1 MNRLVLFLGL
11 GLVLVNFLTT
21 TPGRMLWTT
30 VSTPPQI
37 TTGPGGL

>member
-21 TPGRMLWTT
+21 ASGRMLWTT
-30 VSTPPQI
+30 VATKPNI
-37 TTGPGGL
+37 GTN

>member
-30 VSTPPQI
+30 VATAPQV